1 MDIIM
6 RLCNN
11 YFEYLGV
18 NFTEKF
24 LRLIKKKK
32 KLDSIGIQKK
42 MIEIEK
48 EKSKGNWTWKLNAEQ
63 KNKKENFRRGVN

>member
-6 RLCNN
+6 RLFNN

-24 LRLIKKKK
+24 LLSFCK
-32 KLDSIGIQKK
+32 
-42 MIEIEK
+42 EK
-48 EKSKGNWTWKLNAEQ
+48 EKSGYDWNSKKLIE
-63 KNKKENFRRGVN
+63 KIK

>member
-11 YFEYLGV
+11 YFEYLRV

-24 LRLIKKKK
+24 LLSFYK
-32 KLDSIGIQKK
+32 
-42 MIEIEK
+42 EK
-48 EKSKGNWTWKLNAEQ
+48 EKTGFDWNSK
-63 KNKKENFRRGVN
+63 KNDREKKE

>member
-11 YFEYLGV
+11 YFEYLRV

-24 LRLIKKKK
+24 LLSFIKKKK

-42 MIEIEK
+42 MIEK
-48 EKSKGNWTWKLNAEQ
+48 KKSKVKGMEHENEMQ
-63 KNKKENFRRGVN
+63 NK

>member
-24 LRLIKKKK
+24 LLSFYK
-32 KLDSIGIQKK
+32 
-42 MIEIEK
+42 EK
-48 EKSKGNWTWKLNAEQ
+48 EKSGYDWNSKKVIEKKKRKVKGIEH
-63 KNKKENFRRGVN
+63 EN

>member
-24 LRLIKKKK
+24 LLSFYK
-32 KLDSIGIQKK
+32 
-42 MIEIEK
+42 EK
-48 EKSKGNWTWKLNAEQ
+48 EKSGYDWNSKKVIE
-63 KNKKENFRRGVN
+63 KKREKKKELKMKI